1 MTSVFRRF
9 RLLAMTGVIALSLSA
24 FAGNAAAASG
34 PACDHSLVGALNMLH
49 SWGVGA
55 GFGAD
60 GGMAHAMTVDNQL
73 HGNGT
78 PGEIGGMWGAA
89 LESGAGCS

>member
-24 FAGNAAAASG
+24 FAGTAAAASG
-34 PACDHSLVGALNMLH
+34 PACNHPLVGALNMVH

-55 GFGAD
+55 GFGVD
-60 GGMAHAMTVDNQL
+60 GGMARAMTVDNVN
-73 HGNGT
+73 GNG
-78 PGEIGGMWGAA
+78 GMSGAV
-89 LESGAGCS
+89 LESSAGCS